1 MAEFFTALHCTPNLP
16 LSQRASAMHTR
27 FLLAL
32 TPLLFTSLADAA
44 VNCDNAT
51 GQTTMN
57 QCAAQ
62 QHAAADEELNAL
74 YQQITARLKGNPDSR
89 KMLVGA
95 QRSWIAFR
103 DAECKFSASGVE
115 GGSVYPLIYS
125 NCVTEL
131 TKARVETFKTYLKC
145 QEGDL
150 GCPVP
155 GV

>member
-1 MAEFFTALHCTPNLP
+1 
-16 LSQRASAMHTR
+16 MHAR

-32 TPLLFTSLADAA
+32 TPLLFTSLAHAA

-51 GQTTMN
+51 NQATMN
-57 QCAAQ
+57 QCASLQ
-62 QHAAADEELNAL
+62 QAAADKELNTL
-74 YQQITARLKGNPDSR
+74 YQQITSRLKGNPDG
-89 KMLVGA
+89 KKLLVGA
-95 QRSWIAFR
+95 QRSWVAFR
-103 DAECKFSASGVE
+103 DAECQFSASGVE

-125 NCVTEL
+125 NCVTQL

>member
-1 MAEFFTALHCTPNLP
+1 MNPRL
-16 LSQRASAMHTR
+16 
-27 FLLAL
+27 LLAL
-32 TPLLFTSLADAA
+32 TPLLFTTMAFA
-44 VNCDNAT
+44 VDCNDQA
-51 GQTTMN
+51 TMN

-62 QHAAADEELNAL
+62 QNAAADKELNAL
-74 YQQITARLKGNPDSR
+74 YQQITSRLKSNPDS
-89 KMLVGA
+89 KKQLVSA
-95 QRSWIAFR
+95 QRAWVAFR

-131 TKARVETFKTYLKC
+131 TRARVATFKTYLKC